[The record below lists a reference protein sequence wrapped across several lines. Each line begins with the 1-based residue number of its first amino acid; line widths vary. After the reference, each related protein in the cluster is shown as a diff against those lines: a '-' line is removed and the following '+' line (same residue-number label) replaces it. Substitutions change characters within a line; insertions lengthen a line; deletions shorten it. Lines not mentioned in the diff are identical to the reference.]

1 MVCVIAK
8 TETKP
13 AWDSFLKN
21 PHFVPKQNAVVELKK
36 LMPVKNKVN
45 VEHLVTVYG
54 TGLTATQKAGMI
66 GEINKESLTVVGWG
80 KTQVKQKMMFAM
92 TRVGLK
98 VDGRHAKKFCD
109 IKKSLRDDSSDE
121 NVAKIYEILYGDY
134 EGVENKGWSS
144 VLQEKY
150 MLEQNLEYPVD
161 AKNMRDKGGIEK
173 CITKA
178 KGDMVEKV
186 WGKGGTRLVLSLKGE
201 RNLPPEFVAERKKQ
215 KAMVD
220 KREAKANR
228 RNIGEFFLKK
238 KVRLKFA

>member
-80 KTQVKQKMMFAM
+80 KTQVQQKMMFAM

-109 IKKSLRDDSSDE
+109 IKKS
-121 NVAKIYEILYGDY
+121 
-134 EGVENKGWSS
+134 
-144 VLQEKY
+144 
-150 MLEQNLEYPVD
+150 
-161 AKNMRDKGGIEK
+161 
-173 CITKA
+173 
-178 KGDMVEKV
+178 
-186 WGKGGTRLVLSLKGE
+186 
-201 RNLPPEFVAERKKQ
+201 
-215 KAMVD
+215 
-220 KREAKANR
+220 
-228 RNIGEFFLKK
+228 
-238 KVRLKFA
+238 